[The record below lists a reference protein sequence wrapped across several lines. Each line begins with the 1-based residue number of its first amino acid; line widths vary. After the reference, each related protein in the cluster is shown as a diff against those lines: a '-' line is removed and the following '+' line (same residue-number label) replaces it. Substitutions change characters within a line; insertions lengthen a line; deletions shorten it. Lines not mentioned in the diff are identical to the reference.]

1 MRCQRRGGQ
10 TSDFRAAPSAAI
22 TDALRGPTPPAEEAP
37 PALPELE
44 LPSGPAAEAA
54 DFVTGSVLLNRM
66 HRRLSELNFE
76 EKRAL
81 IYGGDMIVP

>member
-1 MRCQRRGGQ
+1 
-10 TSDFRAAPSAAI
+10 
-22 TDALRGPTPPAEEAP
+22 
-37 PALPELE
+37 
-44 LPSGPAAEAA
+44 
-54 DFVTGSVLLNRM
+54 VTGSVLLNRM